1 MDPEFLGQRNHQD
14 WEPQVEGSEPDFEID
29 DPVFDGDQGIDWEPW
44 WQIIVHRNGGIQEAE
59 PPEYPPEAWSLDSK
73 DVPFPFNLDETWY
86 CTAVLVLILLIHSE
100 LDTEWLLRHGY
111 THYFARISFRIILTV
126 SISFLSTL
134 AFEVAGNIL
143 DLARETVIDMI
154 SLHIKALFVEYLG
167 WGPVDEEG
175 RANWENRV
183 PFYQDTTYIREPA
196 IELVIGIV
204 ISAFHCS
211 VMTHISVIQLATG
224 AAISWLVGLLPN
236 HSAKFLV
243 SLPSYF
249 ALPIPET
256 DGLSSITNLLWE
268 YGVPSI
274 IQVWTAAFLYLF
286 VFLFMSRA
294 ETPIILRQGGQDPFC
309 KLAFQ
314 LLRAT
319 AMHLLAYTAYQITS
333 SCVIASQSLSLRFN
347 VYALHDSMV
356 GHKVLERSNL
366 ELSLGAGVL
375 IMATHWLVKNAC
387 RRLVAFCWPSWVSY
401 VAWLSIKTEESTWR
415 NWAVY
420 GSLLDDDMDVLDPGK
435 RVTAR
440 ALMTV
445 LFGLK
450 SSWPARMRL
459 STGDNID

>member
-1 MDPEFLGQRNHQD
+1 MDHEFPDQRDHQD
-14 WEPQVEGSEPDFEID
+14 WGSQFEGSELDFETNN
-29 DPVFDGDQGIDWEPW
+29 PVAEGDQGIDWESW
-44 WQIIVHRNGGIQEAE
+44 WQIIVHRNGGVQEAE
-59 PPEYPPEAWSLDSK
+59 PPEYPSEAWTLDSK
-73 DVPFPFNLDETWY
+73 DAPFPFNLDETWY

-111 THYFARISFRIILTV
+111 THYFARISFRIILTI

-143 DLARETVIDMI
+143 DLVREIVIDKL
-154 SLHIKALFVEYLG
+154 SLHIKALFVEHLG

-175 RANWENRV
+175 RAHWENRV
-183 PFYQDTTYIREPA
+183 PLYQDTAYIREPV
-196 IELVIGIV
+196 IELVCGIAISTFHCLV
-204 ISAFHCS
+204 MAPISA
-211 VMTHISVIQLATG
+211 IQLVTG
-224 AAISWLVGLLPN
+224 AGIIWLAGLISRNLAEFV
-236 HSAKFLV
+236 A

-249 ALPIPET
+249 ALPAPET
-256 DGLSSITNLLWE
+256 DGSSSITNLLWE

-274 IQVWTAAFLYLF
+274 MQVWTAAFLYLF

-294 ETPIILRQGGQDPFC
+294 ETPIILGQGGQDPFS

-333 SCVIASQSLSLRFN
+333 SCVIASQSLSLRLN
-347 VYALHDSMV
+347 IYALHDSMV
-356 GHKVLERSNL
+356 GYKVLERSNL
-366 ELSLGAGVL
+366 ELSLGAGIV

-387 RRLVAFCWPSWVSY
+387 RRLVAFCWPLWVPY
-401 VAWLSIKTEESTWR
+401 IAWLSIKTEESTWR
-415 NWAVY
+415 NWIVY
-420 GSLLDDDMDVLDPGK
+420 GSLLDDDMNVLDPDK

-440 ALMTV
+440 AMMTA